1 MILLSVNWG
10 NALIISFV
18 GFLFVALLLIFLVGV
33 VSVFGLNAS
42 RKKAST
48 ANSTTKEM
56 EAVFNHQNIT
66 DKETAAIAA
75 ALNLYMKSHDIESNI
90 ITLKNID
97 RRYSP
102 WSSKIYGINEI

>member
-18 GFLFVALLLIFLVGV
+18 GFLIVALLLVFLVGV
-33 VSVFGLNAS
+33 VSVFGWIAS
-42 RKKAST
+42 RKNASI
-48 ANSTTKEM
+48 ANSTTKKM
-56 EAVFNHQNIT
+56 EVVSNKQKIT
-66 DKETAAIAA
+66 EKETVAIAA
-75 ALNLYMKSHDIESNI
+75 ALNLYMHSHDMESNI